1 MLRPWLLQDR
11 VRVTSHKSKKRHVIF
26 FWPLGVWTDLGGQQ
40 HRSKRT
46 HRWQSVTFIWNRR
59 DFFFAKRLRSSAP
72 ACNKLS
78 SHSRLVVS
86 PGRTSQIQYCKWS
99 VGQQLLVPSVHGSY
113 IFYTFPFAKSWLFL
127 IAFKNQAELR
137 LKKKQH
143 VDHTY
148 IIKQLG
154 FINRFFGSGW
164 SRC

>member
-11 VRVTSHKSKKRHVIF
+11 VRVTSHKSKKKTHDFF

-59 DFFFAKRLRSSAP
+59 DFFFAQRLRSSAP

-99 VGQQLLVPSVHGSY
+99 VGLQLSVPSVHGSY

-127 IAFKNQAELR
+127 IAFKNQTELR
-137 LKKKQH
+137 LKKNNTWII
-143 VDHTY
+143 HT
-148 IIKQLG
+148 LLS
-154 FINRFFGSGW
+154 NSA
-164 SRC
+164 S

>member
-26 FWPLGVWTDLGGQQ
+26 FLASGGVDGSRRTTTQIQTHTPLTECHFHLESQ
-40 HRSKRT
+40 R
-46 HRWQSVTFIWNRR
+46 
-59 DFFFAKRLRSSAP
+59 FFFAQRLRSSAP

-99 VGQQLLVPSVHGSY
+99 VGQQLSVPSVHGSY